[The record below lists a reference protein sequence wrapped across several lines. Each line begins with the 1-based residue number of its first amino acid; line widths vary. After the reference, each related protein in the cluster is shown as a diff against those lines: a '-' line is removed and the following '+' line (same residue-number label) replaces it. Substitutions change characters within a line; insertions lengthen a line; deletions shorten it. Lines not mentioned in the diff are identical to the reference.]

1 LSGEAGPTTD
11 PDGTEVETSRLAKWA
26 VVVIVGEVS
35 LLLFVLV
42 LGTIPN
48 LGNPAT
54 FIAAFML
61 AILIGGR
68 VGGVRGAVQWLIAAV
83 LIVAVALV
91 SLYLLIG
98 LVVSQM
104 TGP

>member
-1 LSGEAGPTTD
+1 MSGEAGRTTD
-11 PDGTEVETSRLAKWA
+11 PDGTKIETSRLAKWA

-35 LLLFVLV
+35 LLLFVIV

-54 FIAAFML
+54 FIAAFVL